1 MKLRILTLDSTLF
14 SGEVTSV
21 TLPGTMGSFQ
31 VLRNHAPLISSLT
44 EGPLIYVS
52 EGNVKKITINGGLV
66 EVQDNTISV
75 YLE

>member
-52 EGNVKKITINGGLV
+52 DGNVKKMTINGGLV

>member
-21 TLPGTMGSFQ
+21 TLSGTMGSFQ

>member
-52 EGNVKKITINGGLV
+52 KGNVKKITINGGLV